1 MLSAV
6 KNTKKDKK
14 EMTDCFA
21 YVSKNYCNALSV
33 KNCSQCSFYKSK
45 QEVPNYPK
53 YLLNSKKGENEKN
66 EK

>member
-1 MLSAV
+1 
-6 KNTKKDKK
+6 
-14 EMTDCFA
+14 MTDCFA

-45 QEVPNYPK
+45 QEVPNYQK

>member
-6 KNTKKDKK
+6 KNTEKDKK

-21 YVSKNYCNALSV
+21 YVSKSYCNALSV

-45 QEVPNYPK
+45 QEVPNYQK
-53 YLLNSKKGENEKN
+53 YLLTSKKGENEKN

>member
-6 KNTKKDKK
+6 KNTEKDKK

-21 YVSKNYCNALSV
+21 YVGKNYCNALSI

-45 QEVPNYPK
+45 QEVPNYQK

>member
-6 KNTKKDKK
+6 KNAKKDKK

-21 YVSKNYCNALSV
+21 YVSKNYCNALLV

-45 QEVPNYPK
+45 QEVPNYQK
-53 YLLNSKKGENEKN
+53 YLLTSKKGENEKN